1 MNDGVVVEVTTLIDL
16 KGIKAD
22 SALLDASS
30 DANVEAIATS
40 LGAAETT
47 VCCCAELESALITM
61 ESGEFAREPAGEVPL
76 KSTDDEANDEIELN
90 VDDMVRTSIKR

>member
-16 KGIKAD
+16 NGIKAD

-40 LGAAETT
+40 LEAA
-47 VCCCAELESALITM
+47 
-61 ESGEFAREPAGEVPL
+61 
-76 KSTDDEANDEIELN
+76 
-90 VDDMVRTSIKR
+90 